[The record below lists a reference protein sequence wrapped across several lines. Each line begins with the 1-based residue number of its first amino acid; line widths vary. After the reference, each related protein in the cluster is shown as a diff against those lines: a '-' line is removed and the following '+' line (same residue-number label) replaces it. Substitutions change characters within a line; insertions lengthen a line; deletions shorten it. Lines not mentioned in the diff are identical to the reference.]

1 MTVGIVGLG
10 LIGTS
15 VGLAFRRA
23 DPNLF
28 VLGLDLNPGNAEIAH
43 RRGAVHLVASD
54 LEALGAAELVVVS
67 ATPNASIEI
76 LSRLEQ
82 VRSPETLA
90 TDCAS
95 IKGPMCD
102 WRDAVPSRSQWFVPG
117 HPMAG
122 KAEAGPG
129 AADASLFEG
138 AVWALCGDERC
149 RTGVGR
155 EIEALIRVTGARP
168 VWTDGESHD
177 RAVALRSHVL
187 HMLAGALVE
196 MAASDGLPPLCGP
209 AWRDFTRI
217 AGSHPGL
224 WTEIVLGNREAI
236 AATLAELEDR
246 TRELRRL
253 VAVGTPGEIL
263 DAFES
268 ARRAKDRC
276 GSQPS

>member
-23 DPNLF
+23 DPSLSI
-28 VLGLDLNPGNAEIAH
+28 LGLDLNPGNAEIAR
-43 RRGAVHLVASD
+43 RRGAVQLVASD
-54 LEALGAAELVVVS
+54 LEAIGAAGLVVVS
-67 ATPNASIEI
+67 ATPNASLEI

-82 VRSPETLA
+82 VRTPETLV

-95 IKGPMCD
+95 IKAPMCE
-102 WRDAVPSRSQWFVPG
+102 WRDAAPTRAQWFVPG

-122 KAEAGPG
+122 KTEAGPF
-129 AADASLFEG
+129 AADAALFEG
-138 AVWALCGDERC
+138 AVWALCGDEKC
-149 RTGVGR
+149 RAGVGR
-155 EIEALIRVTGARP
+155 EVEALIRVTGARP
-168 VWTDGESHD
+168 VWTDGQSHD
-177 RAVALRSHVL
+177 RAVALRSHAL

-196 MAASDGLPPLCGP
+196 MAAEDGLPPLCGP
-209 AWRDFTRI
+209 SWRDFTRV

-224 WTEIVLGNREAI
+224 WTEIVLGNRVAI
-236 AATLAELEDR
+236 ASTLADLEDHV
-246 TRELRRL
+246 RELRRL
-253 VAVGTPGEIL
+253 VSVGTPGEIL

-276 GSQPS
+276 SG